1 MPRTRPLVAGL
12 AVAVVALFA
21 TAAPASAHD
30 KLVSS
35 DPASDETLQAA
46 PETVSLTYSAEV
58 LDMGAAVVVTDG
70 DGTDWVSDAP
80 VIDGAVVTA
89 ALDPGLPDGGY
100 EIRWRVVSSD
110 GHPITGIVP
119 FAVGDGEEAGAG
131 SGSGSGSGSES
142 GDDAGDDAAGA
153 ADEPASD
160 EPASDEPAPGEA
172 APGEVAPAAGAQN
185 STQDQAAQ
193 KDEGPWRVVLVGA
206 GGAAV
211 AAALFAL
218 VHFLRRRSD
227 ARGSDDAGNTPDASG
242 TK

>member
-1 MPRTRPLVAGL
+1 MPVTRPLVAGT
-12 AVAVVALFA
+12 AVAVVALLA

-35 DPASDETLQAA
+35 DPASDQTLREA
-46 PETVSLTYSAEV
+46 PATVSLTYSADV

-80 VIDGAVVTA
+80 AIDGATVTA
-89 ALDPGLPDGGY
+89 VLDADMPDGGY

-119 FAVGDGEEAGAG
+119 FAVGDGEEPGAG
-131 SGSGSGSGSES
+131 
-142 GDDAGDDAAGA
+142 GA
-153 ADEPASD
+153 ASGPAASG
-160 EPASDEPAPGEA
+160 PAAS
-172 APGEVAPAAGAQN
+172 APAASAPAASEPAASEPVTDAAAPNSSQNQTAQE
-185 STQDQAAQ
+185 
-193 KDEGPWRVVLVGA
+193 DEGPWRVVLVGA

-227 ARGSDDAGNTPDASG
+227 ASGPGADGDTPDVPG
-242 TK
+242 PK

>member
-1 MPRTRPLVAGL
+1 MPRFRPFVGGT
-12 AVAVVALFA
+12 AVVVVALLA

-35 DPASDETLQAA
+35 DPASDQTLAEA
-46 PETVSLTYSAEV
+46 PATVSLTYSADV

-80 VIDGAVVTA
+80 AVDGATVTA
-89 ALDPGLPDGGY
+89 ALDADMPDGGY

-119 FAVGDGEEAGAG
+119 FAVGDGEEPGAG
-131 SGSGSGSGSES
+131 SGS
-142 GDDAGDDAAGA
+142 AGQPADDAAA
-153 ADEPASD
+153 AEPEASEPAT
-160 EPASDEPAPGEA
+160 EA
-172 APGEVAPAAGAQN
+172 ATPNSPQNRTAQE
-185 STQDQAAQ
+185 DG
-193 KDEGPWRVVLVGA
+193 GPWRVVLVGA

-227 ARGSDDAGNTPDASG
+227 ASGPGDDGDTPDAPG

>member
-12 AVAVVALFA
+12 AVAVVALCA

-35 DPASDETLQAA
+35 DPASDQVLQEA
-46 PETVSLTYSAEV
+46 PAEVSLTFSADV

-70 DGTDWVSDAP
+70 DTDWVSAAP
-80 VIDGAVVTA
+80 AIDGPTVTA
-89 ALDPGLPDGGY
+89 VLDPGLPDGGY

-131 SGSGSGSGSES
+131 PAAGA
-142 GDDAGDDAAGA
+142 AGDDASGAGTQ
-153 ADEPASD
+153 
-160 EPASDEPAPGEA
+160 G
-172 APGEVAPAAGAQN
+172 
-185 STQDQAAQ
+185 STQDQTARQ
-193 KDEGPWRVVLVGA
+193 DEGPWRVVLVGA

-218 VHFLRRRSD
+218 VHVLRRRRD
-227 ARGSDDAGNTPDASG
+227 AAGPDDSGNTPDPSG

>member
-12 AVAVVALFA
+12 AVVVVALFA

-35 DPASDETLQAA
+35 DPASDETLKGA
-46 PETVSLTYSAEV
+46 PDTVSLTYSADV
-58 LDMGAAVVVTDG
+58 LDMGAAVVVSDG

-80 VIDGAVVTA
+80 VIDGATVTA
-89 ALDPGLPDGGY
+89 VLDPGLPDGGY

-119 FAVGDGEEAGAG
+119 FAVGVGEEPGAG
-131 SGSGSGSGSES
+131 SGSSPDG
-142 GDDAGDDAAGA
+142 AGDDAAGA
-153 ADEPASD
+153 ADEPTS
-160 EPASDEPAPGEA
+160 GEA
-172 APGEVAPAAGAQN
+172 APGATTQS
-185 STQDQAAQ
+185 STQNQTAQ

-242 TK
+242 TL

>member
-1 MPRTRPLVAGL
+1 MPRFRPLVGGT
-12 AVAVVALFA
+12 AVAVVALLA

-30 KLVSS
+30 KLVAS
-35 DPASDETLQAA
+35 DPTSDQTLAEA
-46 PETVSLTYSAEV
+46 PATVSLTYSAEV

-80 VIDGAVVTA
+80 AIDGATVTA
-89 ALDPGLPDGGY
+89 ALDADMPDGGY

-119 FAVGDGEEAGAG
+119 FAVGDGEEPGAG
-131 SGSGSGSGSES
+131 SGSAGQ
-142 GDDAGDDAAGA
+142 AGDDAAASEPAASAPADDAA
-153 ADEPASD
+153 AD
-160 EPASDEPAPGEA
+160 A
-172 APGEVAPAAGAQN
+172 ATPNSSQNQTAQE
-185 STQDQAAQ
+185 
-193 KDEGPWRVVLVGA
+193 DEGPWRVVLVGA

-227 ARGSDDAGNTPDASG
+227 ASGPGDDGDTPDAPG

>member
-1 MPRTRPLVAGL
+1 MPRTRPLVAGT
-12 AVAVVALFA
+12 AAAVVALLA

-35 DPASDETLQAA
+35 DPASDQTLREA
-46 PETVSLTYSAEV
+46 PATVSLTYSADV

-80 VIDGAVVTA
+80 AIDGATVTA
-89 ALDPGLPDGGY
+89 ALDADMPDGGY

-119 FAVGDGEEAGAG
+119 FAVGDGEEPGAE
-131 SGSGSGSGSES
+131 SGSAGQ
-142 GDDAGDDAAGA
+142 AGDDAAA
-153 ADEPASD
+153 SEP
-160 EPASDEPAPGEA
+160 PTEA
-172 APGEVAPAAGAQN
+172 GTPNSSQNQTAQE
-185 STQDQAAQ
+185 
-193 KDEGPWRVVLVGA
+193 DEGPWRVVLVGA

-227 ARGSDDAGNTPDASG
+227 ASGPGADGDTPDVPG
-242 TK
+242 PK

>member
-1 MPRTRPLVAGL
+1 MPRTRPLVAGT
-12 AVAVVALFA
+12 AVAVVALLA

-35 DPASDETLQAA
+35 DPASDQTLQEA
-46 PETVSLTYSAEV
+46 PVTVSLTYSADV

-80 VIDGAVVTA
+80 AIDGATVTA
-89 ALDPGLPDGGY
+89 ALDADMPDGGY

-119 FAVGDGEEAGAG
+119 FAVGDGEEPG
-131 SGSGSGSGSES
+131 
-142 GDDAGDDAAGA
+142 AGDDAAA
-153 ADEPASD
+153 SEPA
-160 EPASDEPAPGEA
+160 AEA
-172 APGEVAPAAGAQN
+172 GTPNSSQNQTAQE
-185 STQDQAAQ
+185 
-193 KDEGPWRVVLVGA
+193 DEGPWRVVLVGA

-218 VHFLRRRSD
+218 VHFLRRRTD
-227 ARGSDDAGNTPDASG
+227 VRGPGDDGDTPDEPG

>member
-35 DPASDETLQAA
+35 DPASDETLQEA
-46 PETVSLTYSAEV
+46 PETVSLTYSADV

-80 VIDGAVVTA
+80 LIDGAVVTA

-119 FAVGDGEEAGAG
+119 FAVGDGEETGAG
-131 SGSGSGSGSES
+131 SGSGSDDA
-142 GDDAGDDAAGA
+142 GDDAGEDAAGA
-153 ADEPASD
+153 ADEPAADEPPSD
-160 EPASDEPAPGEA
+160 EPASGEAAPGEA
-172 APGEVAPAAGAQN
+172 APGATTRS
-185 STQDQAAQ
+185 STQNQTAQ

-242 TK
+242 TL

>member
-35 DPASDETLQAA
+35 DPASDQTLQEA
-46 PETVSLTYSAEV
+46 PETVSLTYSADV

-119 FAVGDGEEAGAG
+119 FAVGEGEETGAG
-131 SGSGSGSGSES
+131 SGSGEAGS
-142 GDDAGDDAAGA
+142 DDAGDDAAGA
-153 ADEPASD
+153 ADEPASG
-160 EPASDEPAPGEA
+160 EPAPGEA
-172 APGEVAPAAGAQN
+172 APEAGAEPDTRN
-185 STQDQAAQ
+185 STQNQTAQ
-193 KDEGPWRVVLVGA
+193 EDEGPWRVVLVGA

-242 TK
+242 TL

>member
-1 MPRTRPLVAGL
+1 MPRTRPLVAGT
-12 AVAVVALFA
+12 AVAVVALLA

-35 DPASDETLQAA
+35 DPASDQTLREA
-46 PETVSLTYSAEV
+46 PATVSLTYSADV

-80 VIDGAVVTA
+80 AIDGATVTA
-89 ALDPGLPDGGY
+89 VLDADMPDGGY

-119 FAVGDGEEAGAG
+119 FAVGDGEEPG
-131 SGSGSGSGSES
+131 
-142 GDDAGDDAAGA
+142 AGDDVAAA
-153 ADEPASD
+153 EPEASEPAT
-160 EPASDEPAPGEA
+160 EA
-172 APGEVAPAAGAQN
+172 ATPNSSQNQTAQE
-185 STQDQAAQ
+185 
-193 KDEGPWRVVLVGA
+193 DEGPWRVLLVGA
-206 GGAAV
+206 GGAAL

-227 ARGSDDAGNTPDASG
+227 ASGPGDDGDTPDAPG

>member
-35 DPASDETLQAA
+35 DPASDETLQEA
-46 PETVSLTYSAEV
+46 PETVSLRYSADV

-80 VIDGAVVTA
+80 LIDGAVVTA

-119 FAVGDGEEAGAG
+119 FAVGDGEETGAG
-131 SGSGSGSGSES
+131 SGSGS
-142 GDDAGDDAAGA
+142 DDAGDDAVGA
-153 ADEPASD
+153 ADEPPSD
-160 EPASDEPAPGEA
+160 EPASGEPAPGEA
-172 APGEVAPAAGAQN
+172 APGATTQS
-185 STQDQAAQ
+185 STQNQTAQ

-242 TK
+242 TL